1 MTTNWQIF
9 NTKYQTVDG
18 VIVKVVYGCTVQLE
32 NFMDR
37 IVGELD
43 LTGDASAEGFV
54 PYENLTESTIL
65 EWVKSS
71 LGEEKVTSI
80 ENSLQASVTAQKAAT
95 DAETVK
101 SGLPWR

>member
-9 NTKYQTVDG
+9 NTKYQIADG
-18 VIVKVVYGCTVQLE
+18 LITKVTYGCIVQLE
-32 NFMDR
+32 SFIDR
-37 IVGELD
+37 IVGELN
-43 LTGDASAEGFV
+43 LTGDASVEGFV
-54 PYENLTESTIL
+54 PYENLTEATIV

-80 ENSLQASVTAQKAAT
+80 ENSLQASVTTQKAT
-95 DAETVK
+95 IDAETVK